1 MNRAFSASPGNHIRP
16 GALPQARQVNTR
28 LRRSQSGHSPLVSQF
43 HVSPESVRGCPTIV
57 HPAIWFPMSTRVVI
71 RVFVALL
78 LASFASLR
86 AQEHPRAPQQ
96 SQSQQLPQTTKG
108 APQAAMMQASM
119 SEVSDGLK
127 RFISGYAAK
136 SADKKFHVPYQR
148 KNLAL
153 DLVRVH
159 DDRFSSLGGDKYFAC
174 VDMKGADAKIYDI
187 DFFMVVQTGKLTV
200 TETSVHKINGK
211 ALYNWRQEGGVWK
224 KVKVS

>member
-1 MNRAFSASPGNHIRP
+1 M
-16 GALPQARQVNTR
+16 NTR
-28 LRRSQSGHSPLVSQF
+28 LIRAGFAASFFVLVLPLV
-43 HVSPESVRGCPTIV
+43 
-57 HPAIWFPMSTRVVI
+57 
-71 RVFVALL
+71 
-78 LASFASLR
+78 

-96 SQSQQLPQTTKG
+96 SQSQQLPQTGAG
-108 APQAAMMQASM
+108 APRAAMTEATM
-119 SEVSDGLK
+119 SSVSAGLK
-127 RFISGYAAK
+127 EFISGYAAK

-153 DLVRVH
+153 DLVKVH

-174 VDMKGADAKIYDI
+174 VDMKGTDGKVYDI

-224 KVKVS
+224 KVKV

>member
-1 MNRAFSASPGNHIRP
+1 MFSLMTTRLVT
-16 GALPQARQVNTR
+16 GAL
-28 LRRSQSGHSPLVSQF
+28 
-43 HVSPESVRGCPTIV
+43 I
-57 HPAIWFPMSTRVVI
+57 
-71 RVFVALL
+71 ALL
-78 LASFASLR
+78 LAPALPLF

-96 SQSQQLPQTTKG
+96 SQSQQLPQTTIG

-148 KNLAL
+148 KDLAL
-153 DLVRVH
+153 DLVKLH
-159 DDRFSSLGGDKYFAC
+159 DDRFSSLGGEKYFAC
-174 VDMKGADAKIYDI
+174 VDMKGRDGKIYDI

-211 ALYNWRQEGGVWK
+211 PLYNWKQEGRVWK